1 MTIDM
6 LRVLII
12 DDSPEDQEIMQRL
25 LQKGAPERFR
35 FDTAETGAA
44 GLRTCLNS
52 EAGLPDCILLDYHLP
67 DYDAPEFLMALGAP
81 QLLVCPVVVVTGITN
96 GLNGPNMI
104 QLGAQDFISKSWM
117 NPESLVR
124 TVENAIE
131 RYSLFRTLHDNEKQ
145 LEDYRFHLEKL
156 VEEKTTEL
164 MAAKEASEAANKAK
178 STFLSTM
185 SHEIRTPMNAILGFT
200 YLLKNDLKDPK
211 QIDKLEKINYSA
223 KHLLSIID
231 DVLSLSKI
239 EAELIDLELIRFNI
253 GDTLKKVRILMSE
266 QIESR
271 KLELIYDID
280 SILIDLT
287 LIGDP
292 LRLSQILLN
301 YLSNAAKFT
310 KRGHITLRAQVENE
324 QDDSVTLKFEVQ
336 DTGIG
341 ISEDQQAKLFQPFMQ
356 AEASTTR
363 QYGGT
368 GLGLIISRNLA
379 QLMGGDAGVVSSPGQ
394 GSTFWFTV
402 CLKRGKELKPQEVS
416 NKPEAKIRKGSRIL
430 LVEDNEINQEIG
442 RMLLEEYSLS
452 VEIANHGG
460 EAVSMVKANVYDLI
474 LMDIKMP
481 VMDGL
486 AATRYIRQLDCGQ
499 SIPIVAMTANAFEDN
514 QNDCIEAGMNGFLA
528 KPIEPDLLYSELARW
543 LPEVN

>member
-1 MTIDM
+1 M

-486 AATRYIRQLDCGQ
+486 AATRCIRQLDCGQ
-499 SIPIVAMTANAFEDN
+499 SIPIVAMTASAFEDN
-514 QNDCIEAGMNGFLA
+514 QNDCIEAGMNGFLT
-528 KPIEPDLLYSELARW
+528 KPIEPDLLYSELTRW

>member
-1 MTIDM
+1 
-6 LRVLII
+6 
-12 DDSPEDQEIMQRL
+12 
-25 LQKGAPERFR
+25 
-35 FDTAETGAA
+35 
-44 GLRTCLNS
+44 
-52 EAGLPDCILLDYHLP
+52 
-67 DYDAPEFLMALGAP
+67 
-81 QLLVCPVVVVTGITN
+81 
-96 GLNGPNMI
+96 
-104 QLGAQDFISKSWM
+104 M

-253 GDTLKKVRILMSE
+253 GDTLKKVRILMSD

-474 LMDIKMP
+474 LMDIQMP

-486 AATRYIRQLDCGQ
+486 AATRCIRQLDCGQ

>member
-12 DDSPEDQEIMQRL
+12 DDIPEDQEIMLRL

-52 EAGLPDCILLDYHLP
+52 AAGLPDCILLDYHLP

-253 GDTLKKVRILMSE
+253 GDTLKKVRILMSD

-499 SIPIVAMTANAFEDN
+499 SIPIVAMTASAFEDN
-514 QNDCIEAGMNGFLA
+514 QNDCIEAGMNGFLT
-528 KPIEPDLLYSELARW
+528 KPIEPDLLYSELTRW

>member
-1 MTIDM
+1 
-6 LRVLII
+6 
-12 DDSPEDQEIMQRL
+12 
-25 LQKGAPERFR
+25 
-35 FDTAETGAA
+35 
-44 GLRTCLNS
+44 
-52 EAGLPDCILLDYHLP
+52 
-67 DYDAPEFLMALGAP
+67 
-81 QLLVCPVVVVTGITN
+81 
-96 GLNGPNMI
+96 
-104 QLGAQDFISKSWM
+104 
-117 NPESLVR
+117 
-124 TVENAIE
+124 
-131 RYSLFRTLHDNEKQ
+131 
-145 LEDYRFHLEKL
+145 
-156 VEEKTTEL
+156 
-164 MAAKEASEAANKAK
+164 
-178 STFLSTM
+178 M
-185 SHEIRTPMNAILGFT
+185 S
-200 YLLKNDLKDPK
+200 D
-211 QIDKLEKINYSA
+211 
-223 KHLLSIID
+223 
-231 DVLSLSKI
+231 
-239 EAELIDLELIRFNI
+239 
-253 GDTLKKVRILMSE
+253 

-292 LRLSQILLN
+292 LRLSQVLLN

-402 CLKRGKELKPQEVS
+402 CLKRDKELKRQEVS

-452 VEIANHGG
+452 VEIAKYPCKIN
-460 EAVSMVKANVYDLI
+460 L
-474 LMDIKMP
+474 
-481 VMDGL
+481 
-486 AATRYIRQLDCGQ
+486 T
-499 SIPIVAMTANAFEDN
+499 F
-514 QNDCIEAGMNGFLA
+514 
-528 KPIEPDLLYSELARW
+528 
-543 LPEVN
+543 

>member
-1 MTIDM
+1 M
-6 LRVLII
+6 
-12 DDSPEDQEIMQRL
+12 
-25 LQKGAPERFR
+25 
-35 FDTAETGAA
+35 
-44 GLRTCLNS
+44 
-52 EAGLPDCILLDYHLP
+52 
-67 DYDAPEFLMALGAP
+67 
-81 QLLVCPVVVVTGITN
+81 
-96 GLNGPNMI
+96 
-104 QLGAQDFISKSWM
+104 
-117 NPESLVR
+117 
-124 TVENAIE
+124 
-131 RYSLFRTLHDNEKQ
+131 
-145 LEDYRFHLEKL
+145 
-156 VEEKTTEL
+156 
-164 MAAKEASEAANKAK
+164 
-178 STFLSTM
+178 
-185 SHEIRTPMNAILGFT
+185 
-200 YLLKNDLKDPK
+200 
-211 QIDKLEKINYSA
+211 
-223 KHLLSIID
+223 
-231 DVLSLSKI
+231 
-239 EAELIDLELIRFNI
+239 
-253 GDTLKKVRILMSE
+253 
-266 QIESR
+266 
-271 KLELIYDID
+271 
-280 SILIDLT
+280 
-287 LIGDP
+287 
-292 LRLSQILLN
+292 
-301 YLSNAAKFT
+301 
-310 KRGHITLRAQVENE
+310 RAQVENE

-402 CLKRGKELKPQEVS
+402 CLKRDKELKRQEVS

-474 LMDIKMP
+474 LMDIQMP

-486 AATRYIRQLDCGQ
+486 AATRCIRQLDCGQ

-528 KPIEPDLLYSELARW
+528 KPIEPGLLYSELARW

>member
-52 EAGLPDCILLDYHLP
+52 AAGLPDCILLDYHLP

-474 LMDIKMP
+474 LMDIQMP

-486 AATRYIRQLDCGQ
+486 AATRCIRQLDCGQ

>member
-1 MTIDM
+1 M

-12 DDSPEDQEIMQRL
+12 DDSPEDQEIMLRL

-52 EAGLPDCILLDYHLP
+52 AAGLPDCILLDYHLP

-253 GDTLKKVRILMSE
+253 GDTLKKVRILMSD

-379 QLMGGDAGVVSSPGQ
+379 QLMGGDAGVVSSLGQ

-474 LMDIKMP
+474 LMDIQMP

-499 SIPIVAMTANAFEDN
+499 SIPIVAMTASAFEDN
-514 QNDCIEAGMNGFLA
+514 QNDCMEAGMNGFLT
-528 KPIEPDLLYSELARW
+528 KPIEPDLLYSELTRW

>member
-253 GDTLKKVRILMSE
+253 GDTLKKVRILMSD

-474 LMDIKMP
+474 LMDIQMP

-486 AATRYIRQLDCGQ
+486 AATRCIRQLDCGQ
-499 SIPIVAMTANAFEDN
+499 SIPIVAMTASAFEDN

>member
-1 MTIDM
+1 MKSDT
-6 LRVLII
+6 LRILII

-67 DYDAPEFLMALGAP
+67 DYDAPEFLMTLGAP

-124 TVENAIE
+124 AVENAIE

-164 MAAKEASEAANKAK
+164 IAAKEASEAANKAK

-253 GDTLKKVRILMSE
+253 GDTLKKVRILMSD

-292 LRLSQILLN
+292 LRLSQVLLN

-402 CLKRGKELKPQEVS
+402 CLKRDKELKRQEVS

-474 LMDIKMP
+474 LMDIQMP

-486 AATRYIRQLDCGQ
+486 AATRCIRQLDCGQ

-528 KPIEPDLLYSELARW
+528 KPIEPGLLYSELARW
-543 LPEVN
+543 LPENS

>member
-12 DDSPEDQEIMQRL
+12 DDSPEDQEIMLRL

-52 EAGLPDCILLDYHLP
+52 AAGLPDCILLDYHLP

-474 LMDIKMP
+474 LMDIQMP

-486 AATRYIRQLDCGQ
+486 AATRCIRQLDCGQ

>member
-52 EAGLPDCILLDYHLP
+52 AAGLPDCILLDYHLP

-253 GDTLKKVRILMSE
+253 GDTLKKVRILMSD

-474 LMDIKMP
+474 LMDIQMP

>member
-1 MTIDM
+1 M

-12 DDSPEDQEIMQRL
+12 DDIPEDQEIMLRL

-44 GLRTCLNS
+44 GLRTCLNCA
-52 EAGLPDCILLDYHLP
+52 AGLPDCILLDYHLP

-131 RYSLFRTLHDNEKQ
+131 RYSLIRTLHDNEKQ

-379 QLMGGDAGVVSSPGQ
+379 QLMGGDAGVVSSLGQ

-474 LMDIKMP
+474 LMDIQMP

>member
-1 MTIDM
+1 
-6 LRVLII
+6 
-12 DDSPEDQEIMQRL
+12 
-25 LQKGAPERFR
+25 
-35 FDTAETGAA
+35 
-44 GLRTCLNS
+44 
-52 EAGLPDCILLDYHLP
+52 
-67 DYDAPEFLMALGAP
+67 
-81 QLLVCPVVVVTGITN
+81 
-96 GLNGPNMI
+96 
-104 QLGAQDFISKSWM
+104 
-117 NPESLVR
+117 
-124 TVENAIE
+124 
-131 RYSLFRTLHDNEKQ
+131 
-145 LEDYRFHLEKL
+145 
-156 VEEKTTEL
+156 
-164 MAAKEASEAANKAK
+164 
-178 STFLSTM
+178 M

-253 GDTLKKVRILMSE
+253 GDTLKKVRILMSD

-292 LRLSQILLN
+292 LRLSQVLLN

-402 CLKRGKELKPQEVS
+402 CLKRDKELKRQEVS

-474 LMDIKMP
+474 LMDIQMP

-486 AATRYIRQLDCGQ
+486 AATRCIRQLDCGQ

-528 KPIEPDLLYSELARW
+528 KPIEPGLLYSELARW

>member
-253 GDTLKKVRILMSE
+253 GDTLKKVRILMSD

-474 LMDIKMP
+474 LMDIQMP

-499 SIPIVAMTANAFEDN
+499 SIPIVAMTASAFEDN

>member
-81 QLLVCPVVVVTGITN
+81 RLLVCPVVVVTGITN

-253 GDTLKKVRILMSE
+253 GDTLKKVRILMSD

-379 QLMGGDAGVVSSPGQ
+379 QLMGGDAGVVSSLGQ

-486 AATRYIRQLDCGQ
+486 AATRCIRQLDCGQ
-499 SIPIVAMTANAFEDN
+499 SIPIVAMTASAFEDN
-514 QNDCIEAGMNGFLA
+514 QNDCIEAGMNGFLT
-528 KPIEPDLLYSELARW
+528 KPIEPDLLYSELTRW

>member
-1 MTIDM
+1 M

-52 EAGLPDCILLDYHLP
+52 AAGLPDCILLDYHLP

-253 GDTLKKVRILMSE
+253 GDTLKKVRILMSD

-474 LMDIKMP
+474 LMDIQMP

>member
-12 DDSPEDQEIMQRL
+12 DDIPEDQEIMLRL

-52 EAGLPDCILLDYHLP
+52 AAGLPDCILLDYHLP

-253 GDTLKKVRILMSE
+253 GDTLKKVRILMSD

-379 QLMGGDAGVVSSPGQ
+379 QLMGGDAGVVSSLGQ

-474 LMDIKMP
+474 LMDIQMP

>member
-1 MTIDM
+1 M

-12 DDSPEDQEIMQRL
+12 DDIPEDQEIMLRL

-52 EAGLPDCILLDYHLP
+52 AAGLPDCILLDYHLP

-253 GDTLKKVRILMSE
+253 GDTLKKVRILMSD

-474 LMDIKMP
+474 LMDIQMP

>member
-1 MTIDM
+1 M

-52 EAGLPDCILLDYHLP
+52 AAGLPDCILLDYHLP

-486 AATRYIRQLDCGQ
+486 AATRCIRQLDCGQ
-499 SIPIVAMTANAFEDN
+499 SIPIVAMTASAFEDN